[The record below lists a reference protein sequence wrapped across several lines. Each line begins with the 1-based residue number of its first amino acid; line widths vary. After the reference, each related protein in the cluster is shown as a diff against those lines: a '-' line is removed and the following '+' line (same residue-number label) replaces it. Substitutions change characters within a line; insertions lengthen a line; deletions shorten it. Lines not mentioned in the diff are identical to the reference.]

1 MLRIRGSSHPVAP
14 LGVMVIIAAYDDA
27 AFSTSRLGV

>member
-1 MLRIRGSSHPVAP
+1 VTILQVGDSSV
-14 LGVMVIIAAYDDA
+14 LSGRTYDVVYDDA

>member
-1 MLRIRGSSHPVAP
+1 MLRLHGSSQPIAP

-27 AFSTSRLGV
+27 AFSNSRLGV

>member
-1 MLRIRGSSHPVAP
+1 VGDSSVVS
-14 LGVMVIIAAYDDA
+14 GRTYDVVYDDA